1 MSSHLSGCDAGDDCF
16 PGSFPRD
23 REREE
28 RARARTAVQLPVV
41 IQAASTGHSDP
52 AVELADA
59 YSLPSSDV
67 TQNGTP
73 LSGGGAERR
82 ESPWDRLLSSS

>member
-1 MSSHLSGCDAGDDCF
+1 MEVTIAR

-28 RARARTAVQLPVV
+28 RARARTGDQLPMV

-52 AVELADA
+52 AVELAGRLRLA
-59 YSLPSSDV
+59 PKSCGPEQSASICW
-67 TQNGTP
+67 
-73 LSGGGAERR
+73 RR
-82 ESPWDRLLSSS
+82 